1 MGIVVSPSQPKKRP
15 ILSPPPP
22 SPSPRRQA
30 ADTVFLSSSSLS
42 LPFLFLKKI
51 ATRQKEPSCGGLRP
65 PSVLSKAP
73 LVLGTPF
80 QGSCGPPSTF

>member
-1 MGIVVSPSQPKKRP
+1 MRRLGPIPSTKKRP
-15 ILSPPPP
+15 ILSPPPTFP
-22 SPSPRRQA
+22 PRRQA
-30 ADTVFLSSSSLS
+30 ADTVFLSSSSVS

-51 ATRQKEPSCGGLRP
+51 AARQKEPSCSGLWP

-80 QGSCGPPSTF
+80 QGRCGPPGKF

>member
-1 MGIVVSPSQPKKRP
+1 MRRFGLIPSTKKRP
-15 ILSPPPP
+15 ILSPPP
-22 SPSPRRQA
+22 PSPRRQA

-51 ATRQKEPSCGGLRP
+51 AARQKEPSCGGLWP
-65 PSVLSKAP
+65 PSALSKAP

-80 QGSCGPPSTF
+80 QGRCGPPGKF